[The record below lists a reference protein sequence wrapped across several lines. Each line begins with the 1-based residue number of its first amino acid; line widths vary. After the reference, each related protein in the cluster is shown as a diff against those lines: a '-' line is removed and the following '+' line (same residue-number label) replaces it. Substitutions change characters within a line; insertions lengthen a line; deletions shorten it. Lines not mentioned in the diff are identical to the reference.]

1 MEKAPRKRPFIEA
14 KFKAQKLA
22 FAPLTFQAAIAM
34 RDLGILAELDR
45 CKEVGITAA
54 AMVDVLKLTPYAVET
69 LLEVGVSAEL
79 VQRNDDKYTLSTV
92 GYFVL
97 HDKMTR
103 IHTDFVNDVCYKGAH
118 ALKESFQTS
127 KPAGLKEF
135 GDWPTI
141 YDGLSSLPKG
151 VQKSWFEFD
160 HFYSDYAFD
169 IALKLVFKD
178 GPKHLLDIGGNTG
191 KWVQKCV
198 DHLPANKVSVF
209 DLPGQINMIR
219 ENVTDEDKVDRLSLY
234 LGNVLDPMMPLPT
247 GMQAIWM
254 SQFLDC
260 FSKDEII
267 GILKKAARAADENC
281 AIYILEPLWD
291 LQKFAAASYSLNHI
305 SLYFTCMANGNSKMY
320 SFAEFKA
327 CIAESGLVLTEV
339 HHDLGPH
346 SYTLLECRIA

>member
-141 YDGLSSLPKG
+141 YDGLSALPKG
-151 VQKSWFEFD
+151 VQK
-160 HFYSDYAFD
+160 
-169 IALKLVFKD
+169 V
-178 GPKHLLDIGGNTG
+178 G
-191 KWVQKCV
+191 
-198 DHLPANKVSVF
+198 
-209 DLPGQINMIR
+209 
-219 ENVTDEDKVDRLSLY
+219 LSLITSIQI
-234 LGNVLDPMMPLPT
+234 MPLILRSNWYLRT
-247 GMQAIWM
+247 GLNTSW
-254 SQFLDC
+254 
-260 FSKDEII
+260 
-267 GILKKAARAADENC
+267 ILAETPVSGYKSV
-281 AIYILEPLWD
+281 WT
-291 LQKFAAASYSLNHI
+291 
-305 SLYFTCMANGNSKMY
+305 TCQ
-320 SFAEFKA
+320 
-327 CIAESGLVLTEV
+327 
-339 HHDLGPH
+339 
-346 SYTLLECRIA
+346 RIR